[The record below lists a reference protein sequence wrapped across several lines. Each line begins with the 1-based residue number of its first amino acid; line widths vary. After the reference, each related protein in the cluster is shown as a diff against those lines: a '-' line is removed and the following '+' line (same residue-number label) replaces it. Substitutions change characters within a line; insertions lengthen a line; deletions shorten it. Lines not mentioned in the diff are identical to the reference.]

1 MSKKQNIKH
10 AVTVYSLIALAA
22 LLYGVGTVLFIF
34 PNSVLL
40 GGTSGIALI
49 LAGWLPVTPGTV
61 SVILNSALILLAFII
76 LGKGVAL
83 RTFVGSALT
92 TLFIGLFE
100 PLFAPIS
107 PVISSNYL
115 AAFIGA
121 AIIAIASGIM
131 FYVDSSSGGTD
142 IVALILKKYVDVNI
156 GRALFITD
164 VLIVIV
170 GGIISG
176 IWIAI
181 ASVIGFLVKVL
192 GIDLVIFVIR
202 KLVLR
207 AHDKQTLAAT

>member
-1 MSKKQNIKH
+1 MKRQI
-10 AVTVYSLIALAA
+10 TVYSLITLAA
-22 LLYGVGTVLFIF
+22 LLYGISTVLFIF
-34 PNSVLL
+34 PNNVLL

-49 LAGWLPVTPGTV
+49 ASRWLEVSPGTV
-61 SVILNSALILLAFII
+61 SVILNSSLIILAFII
-76 LGKGVAL
+76 LGKGVAI

-92 TLFIGLFE
+92 TVFIGIFE
-100 PLFAPIS
+100 PLFESVAP
-107 PVISSNYL
+107 VVNNNYL
-115 AAFIGA
+115 AALIGA
-121 AIIAIASGIM
+121 AIIALASCIM

-170 GGIISG
+170 GGIVSG
-176 IWIAI
+176 VWIAI

-192 GIDLVIFVIR
+192 GIDAVIFVIR

-207 AHDKQTLAAT
+207 KEARNSLATSH

>member
-1 MSKKQNIKH
+1 MKRQI
-10 AVTVYSLIALAA
+10 TVYSLIALAA

-49 LAGWLPVTPGTV
+49 VAKWLPVSPGTV
-61 SVILNSALILLAFII
+61 SVILNTTLIVLAFVI

-92 TLFIGLFE
+92 TVFIGVFE
-100 PLFAPIS
+100 PLFANVTPLVS
-107 PVISSNYL
+107 NNYL

-121 AIIAIASGIM
+121 AIIALASGIM

-170 GGIISG
+170 GGIVSG
-176 IWIAI
+176 VWIAI

-192 GIDLVIFVIR
+192 GIDAVIFVIR

-207 AHDKQTLAAT
+207 KEARNSLATSH

>member
-1 MSKKQNIKH
+1 MKR
-10 AVTVYSLIALAA
+10 AFTVYSLIALAA

-49 LAGWLPVTPGTV
+49 AAKWLPVSPGTV
-61 SVILNSALILLAFII
+61 SVILNTTLIVLAFVI

-92 TLFIGLFE
+92 TVFIGVFE
-100 PLFAPIS
+100 PLFANVTPLVS
-107 PVISSNYL
+107 NNYL

-121 AIIAIASGIM
+121 AIIAVASGIM

-170 GGIISG
+170 GGIVSG
-176 IWIAI
+176 VWIAI

-192 GIDLVIFVIR
+192 GIDAVIFVIR

-207 AHDKQTLAAT
+207 KEARNSLATSH